1 LSFKSFKLV
10 AETHGFLPNEKL
22 VLMQLASFQNT
33 ETKQCNPSFERLAYY
48 TGLSSDQTR
57 RVVKILLKKN
67 AIAKSAH
74 GYSFNFPELS
84 ETQLVPIE
92 WWPDD
97 FAVEAITE
105 SFPKHHFDTK
115 EAVNDFIKFCND
127 QGIFLAPERLNH
139 SFIRNISSILSKRRE
154 GAVKIG
160 SSGQNEQSSAISSFF
175 PQNDTSQSA

>member
-1 LSFKSFKLV
+1 MSFKSFKLV

-22 VLMQLASFQNT
+22 VLMQLASFQNS
-33 ETKQCNPSFERLAYY
+33 ETGQCNPSFERLSYY

-67 AIAKSAH
+67 AIKKDPN

-84 ETQLVPIE
+84 ETQLVPTD

-97 FAVEAITE
+97 FAIEAITE

-115 EAVNDFIKFCND
+115 EAVSDFIKFCNN
-127 QGIFLAPERLNH
+127 QGIFLAPQRLNH
-139 SFIRNISSILSKRRE
+139 SFIRNISSILTTRKE
-154 GAVKIG
+154 GTVKIG
-160 SSGQNEQSSAISSFF
+160 GSRQNEQSSAISSFF
-175 PQNDTSQSA
+175 PENNTSQSA